1 VPADGG
7 IIDDGTTAGPKYGRD
22 FVLHRQQHAT
32 DVDVAD
38 SMKVLDRLLGG
49 EQTELALGAG
59 VVERDV
65 QSAEGADGL
74 FDARDNVILP
84 SDIGLYE
91 QGASTGRSDLPGDLL
106 SLGNPAAGDD
116 HIRAFFGKRQGSG
129 FADAGGASGDE
140 DSLVLEGFHIWPQR
154 SGCRFFGKVNGVLSF
169 VGVSISGI

>member
-74 FDARDNVILP
+74 FDERHDVTQERHAVSSGSASLP
-84 SDIGLYE
+84 CPKNFKFE
-91 QGASTGRSDLPGDLL
+91 PER
-106 SLGNPAAGDD
+106 
-116 HIRAFFGKRQGSG
+116 RR
-129 FADAGGASGDE
+129 
-140 DSLVLEGFHIWPQR
+140 
-154 SGCRFFGKVNGVLSF
+154 
-169 VGVSISGI
+169 